1 MSTKDARKNQNAQF
15 GKQQDILPLPHISAK
30 TLFED
35 KQEAEK
41 WYTLLYQRRMA
52 ITNLIEHTAASMYA
66 KDCKK
71 NAEEFI
77 IVSPCT
83 DGIYRYQ
90 LTKFDKF
97 GPVYDVRRDDAAE
110 IAKEIPNSY
119 GLGYKAGILGN

>member
-1 MSTKDARKNQNAQF
+1 MIKDTRKDTNTQSE
-15 GKQQDILPLPHISAK
+15 KQQDILPLPHISAK
-30 TLFED
+30 TLFEN
-35 KQEAEK
+35 KREAEK

-52 ITNLIEHTAASMYA
+52 IVNLIENTAASMYT
-66 KDCKK
+66 KGCKK

-119 GLGYKAGILGN
+119 GLLETVE

>member
-52 ITNLIEHTAASMYA
+52 ITNLIDIRQLPCMRKTAKRMP
-66 KDCKK
+66 K
-71 NAEEFI
+71 NLSSFHHALTE
-77 IVSPCT
+77 ST
-83 DGIYRYQ
+83 DISLRNLINLDRYMM
-90 LTKFDKF
+90 
-97 GPVYDVRRDDAAE
+97 
-110 IAKEIPNSY
+110 
-119 GLGYKAGILGN
+119 

>member
-1 MSTKDARKNQNAQF
+1 MSTKDARKNKNAQF

-41 WYTLLYQRRMA
+41 WYTLLYHRRIA
-52 ITNLIEHTAASMYA
+52 ITNLIENTAASMYT
-66 KDCKK
+66 KDCKRD
-71 NAEEFI
+71 AEEFI

-119 GLGYKAGILGN
+119 GLIESVK

>member
-1 MSTKDARKNQNAQF
+1 MSTKNMRKNINAQS

-35 KQEAEK
+35 KREAEK
-41 WYTLLYQRRMA
+41 WYTLLYQRRIA
-52 ITNLIEHTAASMYA
+52 ITNLIKNTAASMYT
-66 KDCKK
+66 KDCKRD
-71 NAEEFI
+71 AEEFI

-90 LTKFDKF
+90 LTKFDKL

-119 GLGYKAGILGN
+119 GLIEAVE

>member
-1 MSTKDARKNQNAQF
+1 MRKNINAQS

-35 KQEAEK
+35 KREAEK
-41 WYTLLYQRRMA
+41 WYTLLYQRRIA
-52 ITNLIEHTAASMYA
+52 ITNLIKNTAASMYT
-66 KDCKK
+66 KDCKRD
-71 NAEEFI
+71 AEEFI

-83 DGIYRYQ
+83 DGIYKYQ
-90 LTKFDKF
+90 LTKFDKL

-119 GLGYKAGILGN
+119 GLIEAVE

>member
-1 MSTKDARKNQNAQF
+1 MSTKDARKNKNAQF

-35 KQEAEK
+35 KREAEK
-41 WYTLLYQRRMA
+41 WYTLLYQRRIA
-52 ITNLIEHTAASMYA
+52 ITNLIENTAASMYT
-66 KDCKK
+66 KDCKRD
-71 NAEEFI
+71 AEEFI

-110 IAKEIPNSY
+110 IAKEIPNLY
-119 GLGYKAGILGN
+119 GLIESVK

>member
-1 MSTKDARKNQNAQF
+1 MIKDTRKDTNTQSE
-15 GKQQDILPLPHISAK
+15 KQQDILPLPHISAK

-52 ITNLIEHTAASMYA
+52 ITNLIKNTAASMYT
-66 KDCKK
+66 KDCKRD
-71 NAEEFI
+71 AEEFI

-83 DGIYRYQ
+83 DGIYKYQ
-90 LTKFDKF
+90 LTKFDKL

-119 GLGYKAGILGN
+119 GLIEAVE

>member
-1 MSTKDARKNQNAQF
+1 MSTKDARKNKNAQS

-35 KQEAEK
+35 KREAEK
-41 WYTLLYQRRMA
+41 WYTLLYQRRIA
-52 ITNLIEHTAASMYA
+52 ITNLIKNTAASMYT
-66 KDCKK
+66 KDCKRDAK
-71 NAEEFI
+71 EFI

-83 DGIYRYQ
+83 DGIYKYQ
-90 LTKFDKF
+90 LTKFDKL

-119 GLGYKAGILGN
+119 GLIEAVE

>member
-1 MSTKDARKNQNAQF
+1 MIMSTKNMRKNINAQS

-35 KQEAEK
+35 KREAEK
-41 WYTLLYQRRMA
+41 WYTLLYQRRIA
-52 ITNLIEHTAASMYA
+52 ITNLIKNTAASMYT
-66 KDCKK
+66 KDCKRD
-71 NAEEFI
+71 AEEFI

-90 LTKFDKF
+90 LTKFDKL

-119 GLGYKAGILGN
+119 GLIEAVE

>member
-1 MSTKDARKNQNAQF
+1 MSTKNMRKNINAQS

-41 WYTLLYQRRMA
+41 WYTLLYQRRIA
-52 ITNLIEHTAASMYA
+52 IVNLIENTAASMYT
-66 KDCKK
+66 KGCKK

-83 DGIYRYQ
+83 DGIYKYQ

-119 GLGYKAGILGN
+119 GLLETVE

>member
-1 MSTKDARKNQNAQF
+1 MIKNTRKDTNTQLE
-15 GKQQDILPLPHISAK
+15 KQQDILPLPHISAK
-30 TLFED
+30 ILFED

-41 WYTLLYQRRMA
+41 WYTLLYQRRIA
-52 ITNLIEHTAASMYA
+52 IVNLIENTAASMYT
-66 KDCKK
+66 KGCKK

-119 GLGYKAGILGN
+119 GLLETVE

>member
-1 MSTKDARKNQNAQF
+1 MIMSTKNMRKNINAQS

-35 KQEAEK
+35 KREAEK
-41 WYTLLYQRRMA
+41 WYTLLYQRRIA
-52 ITNLIEHTAASMYA
+52 ITNLIKNTAASMYT
-66 KDCKK
+66 KDCKRD
-71 NAEEFI
+71 AEEFI

-83 DGIYRYQ
+83 DGIYKYQ
-90 LTKFDKF
+90 LTKFDKL

-119 GLGYKAGILGN
+119 GLIEAVE

>member
-1 MSTKDARKNQNAQF
+1 MSTKNMRKNINAQS

-41 WYTLLYQRRMA
+41 WYTLLYQRRIA
-52 ITNLIEHTAASMYA
+52 IVNLIENTAASMYT
-66 KDCKK
+66 KGCKK

-119 GLGYKAGILGN
+119 GLLETVE

>member
-1 MSTKDARKNQNAQF
+1 MSTKNMRKNINAQS

-35 KQEAEK
+35 KREAEK
-41 WYTLLYQRRMA
+41 WYTLLYQRRIA
-52 ITNLIEHTAASMYA
+52 ITNLIKNTAASMYA
-66 KDCKK
+66 KDCKRD
-71 NAEEFI
+71 AEEFI

-83 DGIYRYQ
+83 DGIYKYQ
-90 LTKFDKF
+90 LTKFDKL

-119 GLGYKAGILGN
+119 GLIEAVE

>member
-1 MSTKDARKNQNAQF
+1 MSTKNMRKNINAQS

-35 KQEAEK
+35 KREAEK
-41 WYTLLYQRRMA
+41 WYTLLYQRRIA
-52 ITNLIEHTAASMYA
+52 ITNLIKNTAASMYT
-66 KDCKK
+66 KDCKRD
-71 NAEEFI
+71 AEEFI

-83 DGIYRYQ
+83 DRIYKYQ
-90 LTKFDKF
+90 LTKFDKL

-119 GLGYKAGILGN
+119 GLIEAVE

>member
-1 MSTKDARKNQNAQF
+1 MSTKNMRKNINAQS

-35 KQEAEK
+35 KQEAE
-41 WYTLLYQRRMA
+41 
-52 ITNLIEHTAASMYA
+52 NLIENTAASMYT
-66 KDCKK
+66 KGCKK

-119 GLGYKAGILGN
+119 GLLETVE

>member
-1 MSTKDARKNQNAQF
+1 MLVLRGEFGLAKKPRSTSGCPSVN
-15 GKQQDILPLPHISAK
+15 H
-30 TLFED
+30 
-35 KQEAEK
+35 
-41 WYTLLYQRRMA
+41 QRRMA

-66 KDCKK
+66 KDCQK

-119 GLGYKAGILGN
+119 GLIEAVE

>member
-1 MSTKDARKNQNAQF
+1 MIKDTRKDTNTQSE
-15 GKQQDILPLPHISAK
+15 KQQDILPLPHISAK
-30 TLFED
+30 ILFDD

-41 WYTLLYQRRMA
+41 WYNLLYNRRMA
-52 ITNLIEHTAASMYA
+52 IMNLIENTTASMYA
-66 KDCKK
+66 KDCQK

-119 GLGYKAGILGN
+119 GLVEATK

>member
-1 MSTKDARKNQNAQF
+1 MSTKNMRKNINAQS

-35 KQEAEK
+35 KREAEK
-41 WYTLLYQRRMA
+41 WYTLLYQRRIA
-52 ITNLIEHTAASMYA
+52 ITNLIKNTTASMYT
-66 KDCKK
+66 KDCKRD
-71 NAEEFI
+71 AEEFI

-90 LTKFDKF
+90 LTKFDKL

-119 GLGYKAGILGN
+119 GLIEAVE

>member
-1 MSTKDARKNQNAQF
+1 MSTKNMRKNINAQS

-35 KQEAEK
+35 KREAEK
-41 WYTLLYQRRMA
+41 WYTLLYQRRIA
-52 ITNLIEHTAASMYA
+52 ITNLIKNTAASMYT
-66 KDCKK
+66 KDCKRD
-71 NAEEFI
+71 AEEFI

-83 DGIYRYQ
+83 DGIYKYQ
-90 LTKFDKF
+90 LTKFDKL

-119 GLGYKAGILGN
+119 GLIEAVE

>member
-1 MSTKDARKNQNAQF
+1 MRKNINAQS

-41 WYTLLYQRRMA
+41 WYTLLYQRRIA
-52 ITNLIEHTAASMYA
+52 IVNLIENTAASMYT
-66 KDCKK
+66 KGCKK

-119 GLGYKAGILGN
+119 GLLETVE

>member
-1 MSTKDARKNQNAQF
+1 MSTKNMRKDINVQSK
-15 GKQQDILPLPHISAK
+15 KQQDIPPLPHISAK
-30 TLFED
+30 ILFED

-41 WYTLLYQRRMA
+41 WYNMLHHRRMA
-52 ITNLIEHTAASMYA
+52 IMNLIEHTAASMYA
-66 KDCKK
+66 KDGQK

-77 IVSPCT
+77 IISPCT

-90 LTKFDKF
+90 LTKFDKL

-119 GLGYKAGILGN
+119 GLVEAVE

>member
-1 MSTKDARKNQNAQF
+1 MSTKNMRKNINAQS

-30 TLFED
+30 ILFED

-41 WYTLLYQRRMA
+41 WYTLLYQRCIA
-52 ITNLIEHTAASMYA
+52 IVNLIENTAASMYT
-66 KDCKK
+66 KGCKK

-119 GLGYKAGILGN
+119 GLLETVE

>member
-1 MSTKDARKNQNAQF
+1 MSTKNMRKNINAQS

-30 TLFED
+30 ILFED

-41 WYTLLYQRRMA
+41 WYTLLYQRRIA
-52 ITNLIEHTAASMYA
+52 IVNLIENTAASMYT
-66 KDCKK
+66 KGCKK

-97 GPVYDVRRDDAAE
+97 GPVYDVRRDNAAE

-119 GLGYKAGILGN
+119 GLLETVE